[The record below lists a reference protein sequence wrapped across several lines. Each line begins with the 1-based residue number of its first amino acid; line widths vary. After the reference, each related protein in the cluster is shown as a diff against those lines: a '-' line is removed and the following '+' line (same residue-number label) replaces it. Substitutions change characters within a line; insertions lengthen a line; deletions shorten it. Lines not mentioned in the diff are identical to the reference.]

1 MNLLNPIWV
10 LPRPDISETD
20 ATTIMVFDTILVGF
34 SVAFGLF
41 DRGAKKIVPRTGINK
56 GIAHSH
62 TPSKIINTDR
72 INKVIK

>member
-1 MNLLNPIWV
+1 
-10 LPRPDISETD
+10 
-20 ATTIMVFDTILVGF
+20 MVFDTILVGF